1 MSREGLGH
9 YADLEQWLQSQD
21 LITKLLAYITPDHLN
36 TIQTAAGDFLKAII
50 AISANAT
57 GQDATAIG
65 PNELTRQLV
74 SESCINPL
82 LAQMLKG
89 GNPLTVGVGIIIEV
103 IRKNNSD
110 YDQDA
115 QVGPEPKSSDPIYL
129 GTLLRIFAE
138 HINDF
143 MDLILSPKHA
153 VATET
158 GSATIT
164 RKDLSTAWGARIEPL
179 GFDRFKTCELMAELL
194 HCSNMGLLNE
204 KGAEAETQ
212 RRDAER
218 DRLKLAGKVA
228 AERRAEDSTDFAAS
242 VDSQGFHHAEAFSP
256 LGESPENVRS
266 PPTSSIGIEG
276 EFEKIDIG
284 EVPATQ
290 NRPSSAGEKDIVKD
304 SIPSQRP
311 APSKRRSSLLTEQI
325 QREKDKALKR
335 LPESPPD
342 ADDKPA
348 PLFSKRQS
356 EAPAEIMSSEPDPTD
371 EAQQQQTEVNLEA
384 STVETGAGIQQED
397 DGSPVVGDLLKM
409 KFVQNRVVPTII
421 VRRRLGGMWLQS

>member
-1 MSREGLGH
+1 
-9 YADLEQWLQSQD
+9 
-21 LITKLLAYITPDHLN
+21 
-36 TIQTAAGDFLKAII
+36 
-50 AISANAT
+50 
-57 GQDATAIG
+57 
-65 PNELTRQLV
+65 
-74 SESCINPL
+74 
-82 LAQMLKG
+82 MLKG

-110 YDQDA
+110 YDQDT
-115 QVGPEPKSSDPIYL
+115 QVAPEPKSSDPIYL

-143 MDLILSPKHA
+143 MNLILSPKHA
-153 VATET
+153 VATEN

-204 KGAEAETQ
+204 KGAEADIR

-218 DRLKLAGKVA
+218 DRMKAEGKLA

-266 PPTSSIGIEG
+266 PPTSSTGIEG
-276 EFEKIDIG
+276 EFEKIDLG

-290 NRPSSAGEKDIVKD
+290 GQAKSAEDTDIVTG

-311 APSKRRSSLLTEQI
+311 APSKRRSSLLTEQL
-325 QREKDKALKR
+325 QREKEKALKR
-335 LPESPPD
+335 MPD
-342 ADDKPA
+342 APSDGDDKPA
-348 PLFSKRQS
+348 PLFSKRQPDI
-356 EAPAEIMSSEPDPTD
+356 PAEAMLSEPDPTD
-371 EAQQQQTEVNLEA
+371 EAHQQQADMAPAA
-384 STVETGAGIQQED
+384 STAEDGAGVQED
-397 DGSPVVGDLLKM
+397 IDGSPVVGDLLKI
-409 KFVQNRVVPTII
+409 KFVEHHVVPTII
-421 VRRRLGGMWLQS
+421 VRSESFNQTHSC